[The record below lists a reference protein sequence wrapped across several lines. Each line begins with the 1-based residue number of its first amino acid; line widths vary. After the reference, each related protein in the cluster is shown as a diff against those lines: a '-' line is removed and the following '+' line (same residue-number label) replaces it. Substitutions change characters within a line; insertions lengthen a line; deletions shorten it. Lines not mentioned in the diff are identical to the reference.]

1 VFLQRRELLKL
12 VAIGWA
18 LPAIPSP
25 LLAACR
31 EVHASL
37 AETPALRILSPHQD
51 ATVTAMAEL
60 LIPRTDT
67 PGAKDTHVNL
77 FIDHIVADWY
87 SEQERAVFLAGLADV
102 DSRTQSLFQ
111 KDFVDASAA
120 QQSEVLRALGDE
132 LAQAVDAVANNPR
145 RYRGSPPQPEN
156 NFYLQL
162 RDLTLTGY
170 FTSEAG
176 FTQQLHEEI
185 IPGRFD
191 GCTPIESTVQTKG
204 S

>member
-1 VFLQRRELLKL
+1 MQRRNLLKFL
-12 VAIGWA
+12 GIGSL
-18 LPAIPSP
+18 LPAIPPP

-31 EVHASL
+31 EIHAGLAAVPSL
-37 AETPALRILSPHQD
+37 KILSPHQD

-60 LIPRTDT
+60 LIPRTGT
-67 PGAKDTHVNL
+67 PGAKDTDVNL

-87 SEQERAVFLAGLADV
+87 TDQERAAFLNGLADV

-111 KDFVDASAA
+111 KDFVDASPS
-120 QQSEVLRALGDE
+120 QQTEILRSLGDE
-132 LAQAVDAVANNPR
+132 LAQAVDSVAGNPR
-145 RYRGSPPQPEN
+145 GYRGSVPEPEN
-156 NFYLQL
+156 NFYLQF
-162 RDLTLTGY
+162 RELTLTGY

-191 GCTPIESTVQTKG
+191 GCAPVGSTPQTKG